1 MLPAGACDV
10 PYSSRILPFIPG
22 AGAAA
27 EAAAVFEEEELEF
40 ELVEEFE
47 EFEDGFR
54 SAAKAASKLPLQDRN
69 AF

>member
-1 MLPAGACDV
+1 M
-10 PYSSRILPFIPG
+10 
-22 AGAAA
+22 
-27 EAAAVFEEEELEF
+27 FEEEELEF

>member
-1 MLPAGACDV
+1 M
-10 PYSSRILPFIPG
+10 
-22 AGAAA
+22 
-27 EAAAVFEEEELEF
+27 FEEEELEF
-40 ELVEEFE
+40 ELVEEFEEFE